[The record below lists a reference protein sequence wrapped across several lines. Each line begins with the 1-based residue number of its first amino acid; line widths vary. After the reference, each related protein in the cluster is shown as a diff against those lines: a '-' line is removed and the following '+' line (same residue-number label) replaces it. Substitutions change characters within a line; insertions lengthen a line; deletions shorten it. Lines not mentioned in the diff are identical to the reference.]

1 MMKVFSDSHVGK
13 RRKNNEDS
21 FSILQLTDK
30 LYIFMVAD
38 GVGGEKKGEVA
49 SELTIYHIEEYFK
62 NNFYEVLASLDEET
76 KIIQS
81 IEDAIHY
88 SNNIVRELSLQEEF
102 YMMATTIVMAL
113 VYESEAFVANV
124 GDSRCYLFG
133 EKGLFQIT
141 KDHTFVQE
149 LIDKEVITSEEAK
162 THQEKSL
169 ITRAIGLEKDV
180 EIDFYKHKLEED
192 DLLILCS
199 DGLNSMLDDE
209 EIEKVIKKHT
219 TVEYIVS
226 ELIQKA
232 LDKGGLDN
240 VTVLCAKN
248 CEVRG

>member
-1 MMKVFSDSHVGK
+1 MKVFSDSHVGK
-13 RRKNNEDS
+13 RRRNNEDS
-21 FSILQLTDK
+21 FRILQLTDK
-30 LYIFMVAD
+30 LYVFMVAD

-49 SELTIYHIEEYFK
+49 SELTIHHIEEYFK
-62 NNFYEVLASLDEET
+62 NNFYEVLSSLDDEG
-76 KIIQS
+76 KIIRL
-81 IEDAIHY
+81 IKNAIHY

-149 LIDKEVITSEEAK
+149 LIDKELITLEEAK
-162 THQEKSL
+162 THQEKSW
-169 ITRAIGLEKDV
+169 ITRAIGLEIDV
-180 EIDFYKHKLEED
+180 EIDFYKHTLEKD

-209 EIEKVIKKHT
+209 EIEEIIKKHI

-248 CEVRG
+248 VRL